1 MSLWDTV
8 HLAVRV
14 LNIRCDKSFSC
25 MEEIIQSRMG
35 ESVDSRA
42 ALWRSRYE
50 AGIPKESQVR

>member
-1 MSLWDTV
+1 M

-35 ESVDSRA
+35 ESIDSRA
-42 ALWRSRYE
+42 AFWRSRYE